1 MLRSVGVSARDGASA
16 PDTCKLHTSA
26 MVMLS
31 QDFMRSPVVLDN
43 MHAMPDFREKRGV
56 IRAIA
61 FDLDNTLW
69 EIEPVLNRAER
80 ILADWL
86 HHRYP
91 RIRERFSPADVLAM
105 RAALLAEQPH
115 QAHDLSFLR
124 RETLARCAA
133 EVGYDREIAHEAFA
147 VWHAA
152 RNQVE
157 PWSEVV
163 PALVRLKSHFRLATL
178 TNGNADL
185 AVIGLAH
192 HFEVT
197 LHAGALGCAKPD
209 PRAYITL
216 ADSLT
221 LKPAEILFV
230 GDEPHADVV
239 GPRAVGM
246 QTVWVNRSGAE
257 WPDELPAPDA
267 SVTDLDGLTALFELK
282 L

>member
-1 MLRSVGVSARDGASA
+1 
-16 PDTCKLHTSA
+16 
-26 MVMLS
+26 
-31 QDFMRSPVVLDN
+31 
-43 MHAMPDFREKRGV
+43 MHAMPDFHEKKGV

-86 HHRYP
+86 GRRYP
-91 RIRERFSPADVLAM
+91 RIHERFTPADVLAM
-105 RAALLAEQPH
+105 RAALLTEQPH

-124 RETLARCAA
+124 RETIARCAVEA
-133 EVGYDREIAHEAFA
+133 GYERDIAHEAFA

-157 PWSEVV
+157 PWSDVV
-163 PALVRLKSHFRLATL
+163 PALERMKARFRLATL

-185 AVIGLAH
+185 GVIGLAH

-197 LHAGALGCAKPD
+197 MHAGALGYAKPD
-209 PRAYITL
+209 PRAYISL
-216 ADSLT
+216 ADALT

-257 WPDELPAPDA
+257 WPESLPAADV
-267 SVTDLDGLTALFELK
+267 SVTDLDELTALLEGK

>member
-1 MLRSVGVSARDGASA
+1 MR
-16 PDTCKLHTSA
+16 A
-26 MVMLS
+26 MRT
-31 QDFMRSPVVLDN
+31 D
-43 MHAMPDFREKRGV
+43 V
-56 IRAIA
+56 IRAIC

-69 EIEPVLNRAER
+69 EIEPVLHRAER

-86 HHRYP
+86 GRRYP
-91 RIRERFSPADVLAM
+91 RIGARFTPSDVLEM
-105 RAALLAEQPH
+105 RAALLAEQPQ

-124 RETLARCAA
+124 RETIARCAA
-133 EVGYDREIAHEAFA
+133 EVGYERDIAHEAFA

-152 RNQVE
+152 RNEVE
-157 PWSEVV
+157 PYGEVIA
-163 PALVRLKSHFRLATL
+163 ALERLKARFRLATL

-192 HFEVT
+192 HFDVN
-197 LHAGALGCAKPD
+197 LHAGALGYAKPD
-209 PRAYITL
+209 PRAYISL
-216 ADSLT
+216 AEALT
-221 LKPAEILFV
+221 LKTTEILFV

-257 WPDELPAPDA
+257 WPESLPAADA
-267 SVTDLDGLTALFELK
+267 SVTDFDGLTALLERK

>member
-1 MLRSVGVSARDGASA
+1 MPIGA
-16 PDTCKLHTSA
+16 
-26 MVMLS
+26 
-31 QDFMRSPVVLDN
+31 
-43 MHAMPDFREKRGV
+43 
-56 IRAIA
+56 IRAIC

-69 EIEPVLNRAER
+69 EVEPVLKRAER

-86 HHRYP
+86 ERRYP
-91 RIRERFSPADVLAM
+91 LIPQRFSSAAVLEM

-133 EVGYDREIAHEAFA
+133 EVGYKRDMAHEAFA
-147 VWHAA
+147 HWLAA

-157 PWSEVV
+157 PYAEVIA
-163 PALVRLKSHFRLATL
+163 ALETLKARYRLATL
-178 TNGNADL
+178 SNGNADL

-197 LHAGALGCAKPD
+197 LSAGALGCAKPD
-209 PRAYITL
+209 PRTYAAL
-216 ADSLT
+216 ADALT

-239 GPRAVGM
+239 GPRAAGM
-246 QTVWVNRSGAE
+246 QTVWVNRGGVVWDDA
-257 WPDELPAPDA
+257 LPAPDA
-267 SVTDLDGLTALFELK
+267 SVTDLAGLQALLSEK

>member
-1 MLRSVGVSARDGASA
+1 MSIGA
-16 PDTCKLHTSA
+16 
-26 MVMLS
+26 
-31 QDFMRSPVVLDN
+31 
-43 MHAMPDFREKRGV
+43 
-56 IRAIA
+56 IRAIC

-86 HHRYP
+86 ERRYP
-91 RIRERFSPADVLAM
+91 RIRERFTAAEVLEV

-124 RETLARCAA
+124 RETIARCAT
-133 EVGYDREIAHEAFA
+133 EVGYKRDMAHEAFS

-157 PWSEVV
+157 PYAEVI
-163 PALVRLKSHFRLATL
+163 PALEKLKARFRLASL
-178 TNGNADL
+178 SNGNADL
-185 AVIGLAH
+185 KVIGLAH

-197 LHAGALGCAKPD
+197 LSAGALGYAKPD
-209 PRAYITL
+209 PRAYTAL
-216 ADSLT
+216 AEALT

-230 GDEPHADVV
+230 GDEPHADVA
-239 GPRAVGM
+239 GPRTAGM
-246 QTVWVNRSGAE
+246 QTVWVNRGGVV
-257 WPDELPAPDA
+257 WPDALPAADA
-267 SVTDLDGLTALFELK
+267 SVTDLAGLTALLTRN